1 MDQRNGIQVSPE
13 SKSNKIEQ
21 RQSFQEQ
28 LDIHT
33 QRYECEHRPYTLHKN
48 YFQKVI
54 DLSVRC
60 KTVKLLDYNI
70 GENREDLEY
79 RNDFLHITQRH
90 DPQKKLI
97 SWLHYNY
104 KLLLCERQ
112 C

>member
-1 MDQRNGIQVSPE
+1 MDHIQYNAAKIVFSLNGMGTTGHPHAKKKKKATHI
-13 SKSNKIEQ
+13 
-21 RQSFQEQ
+21 
-28 LDIHT
+28 
-33 QRYECEHRPYTLHKN
+33 PYTLHKN

-60 KTVKLLDYNI
+60 KTIKLLDYNI